1 MTEALLEQAARG
13 DEESFRRL
21 TEPYRRELQLHC
33 YRILGSMQ
41 DAEDMLQETMLA
53 AWRGI
58 DRFERRASLRSW
70 LYRIATNR
78 CLNALRDATRRP
90 PPAREFA
97 FPVPEPTRVV
107 EPTWLEPYPD
117 LLLEGIIDA
126 TPGPH
131 ARYET
136 KETVELAFI
145 AAIQQLPPR
154 QRAALVLRDVLGF
167 HAGEVASML
176 DATEE
181 AVKGALKR
189 ARATVEQRG
198 TTTDRRPAPAPN
210 SPEER
215 KLARRFAEAFETND
229 VEGVVKLLT
238 DDAWLTMPPAII
250 QYQGPDAIR
259 AFMRAGW
266 HRAGAGHH
274 RLLPTRANAQ
284 PAFGCYRLDPDTG
297 IAHGAGMIVLTLQG
311 DQIAAF
317 TRFLD
322 RSVMRG
328 FGLPDSLPDQ
338 DREDT
343 SDGDAG

>member
-1 MTEALLEQAARG
+1 MTDALLAQAAHG
-13 DEESFRRL
+13 DEESFRRV
-21 TEPYRRELQLHC
+21 TEPYRRELQFHC

-53 AWRGI
+53 AWRGL
-58 DRFERRASLRSW
+58 DRFERRASLRNW

-78 CLNALRDATRRP
+78 CLNALRDSSRRP

-97 FPVPEPTRVV
+97 FPVPEPTRVG

-131 ARYET
+131 SRYET

-154 QRAALVLRDVLGF
+154 QRAVLVLRDVLGF
-167 HAGEVASML
+167 RGGEVATML
-176 DATEE
+176 DTTEE

-189 ARATVEQRG
+189 ARATIEQLASAANL
-198 TTTDRRPAPAPN
+198 DPPPAPN
-210 SPEER
+210 SPRER
-215 KLARRFAEAFETND
+215 ELAHQFAQAFETND
-229 VEGVVKLLT
+229 VDAVVNLLT
-238 DDAWLTMPPAII
+238 DDAWLTMPPATI
-250 QYQGPDAIR
+250 QYQGQDAIR

-266 HRAGAGHH
+266 HRPGAGRH
-274 RLLPTRANAQ
+274 RLLYTRANTQ
-284 PAFGCYRLDPDTG
+284 PAFGCYRRDPDTG
-297 IAHGAGMIVLTLQG
+297 IAHGAGMLVLTLRG
-311 DQIAAF
+311 DRIAAV

-322 RSVMRG
+322 RGVMRG
-328 FGLPDSLPDQ
+328 FGLPDRLPEQ
-338 DREDT
+338 TGE
-343 SDGDAG
+343 

>member
-1 MTEALLEQAARG
+1 MTEALLEHAARG
-13 DEESFRRL
+13 DEESFRQL
-21 TEPYRRELQLHC
+21 TDPYRRELQLHC

-53 AWRGI
+53 AWRGLE
-58 DRFERRASLRSW
+58 RFERRASLRNW

-78 CLNALRDATRRP
+78 CLNALRDASRRP
-90 PPAREFA
+90 PLAREFA
-97 FPVPEPTRVV
+97 FPVPEPTRVT

-126 TPGPH
+126 SPGPH

-154 QRAALVLRDVLGF
+154 QRAVLVLRDVLGF

-176 DATEE
+176 DTTEE

-189 ARATVEQRG
+189 ARATVEHLSS
-198 TTTDRRPAPAPN
+198 PAARKPPPAPN
-210 SPEER
+210 SPQEAE
-215 KLARRFAEAFETND
+215 LARRFAEAFETND
-229 VEGVVKLLT
+229 VNGVVKLLT
-238 DDAWLTMPPAII
+238 DDAWLTMPPATI
-250 QYQGPDAIR
+250 QYQGRDAIH

-266 HRAGAGHH
+266 HRPEAGHH
-274 RLLPTRANAQ
+274 RLLPTRANTQ
-284 PAFGCYRLDPDTG
+284 PAFGCYRRDPDTG
-297 IAHGAGMIVLTLQG
+297 IAHAAGMIVLTLQG
-311 DQIAAF
+311 DQIAAV

-322 RSVMRG
+322 HSVMPG
-328 FGLPDSLPDQ
+328 FGLPDSLPN
-338 DREDT
+338 EHT
-343 SDGDAG
+343 

>member
-1 MTEALLEQAARG
+1 MTEALLDQAAQG
-13 DEESFRRL
+13 DEESFREL

-33 YRILGSMQ
+33 YRILGSMH
-41 DAEDMLQETMLA
+41 DAEDMLQETLLA
-53 AWRGI
+53 AWRGL
-58 DRFERRASLRSW
+58 DRFERRASLRNW

-78 CLNALRDATRRP
+78 CLNALRDANRRP
-90 PPAREFA
+90 QPAREFA
-97 FPVPEPTRVV
+97 FPVPQPTRVS

-136 KETVELAFI
+136 KETIELAFI
-145 AAIQQLPPR
+145 AAMQALPPR
-154 QRAALVLRDVLGF
+154 QRAVLVLRDVLGF
-167 HAGEVASML
+167 QASEVAAML
-176 DATEE
+176 DTTEE

-189 ARATVEQRG
+189 ARATVEQRSS
-198 TTTDRRPAPAPN
+198 TAEREPPPTPD
-210 SPEER
+210 SPQER
-215 KLARRFAEAFETND
+215 ELARRFAQAFETND

-238 DDAWLTMPPAII
+238 DDAWLTMPPATI

-266 HRAGAGHH
+266 HRPGAGHH
-274 RLLPTRANAQ
+274 RLLPVRANTQ
-284 PAFGCYRLDPDTG
+284 PAFGCYRREPDTG
-297 IAHGAGMIVLTLQG
+297 IAHSAGMIVLTLQG
-311 DQIAAF
+311 DRIAAI

-328 FGLPDSLPDQ
+328 FELPERLPNPGH
-338 DREDT
+338 RN
-343 SDGDAG
+343 AN